1 MIYLSHCKVVELYT
15 LRTMALPKVL
25 VVLPTKFDRHEG
37 SLIDGKEYEMH
48 YLEIS
53 EEAKETILSVDYV
66 NHLRKPGTIT
76 SYMDRAVE
84 YVKDQGINGV
94 IAGHDLA
101 SIVGASVSERCG
113 LPGPSAE
120 SMFLC
125 FHKYYSRKAERPR
138 LWFDYILLDS
148 SSNKEEWRRKVQYP
162 CFVKTPFLQGAD
174 GSFCVRSE
182 EEMENSLTNLRQYTA
197 PYFAVFKELFEACI
211 DVQKYPLAV
220 QNVVVVE
227 ELVENADLHTIDGW
241 FDDKGKYSLYI
252 PGDEVYYSER
262 KHTPFAWIVPSRLS
276 VEMLKKVSDFCQEV
290 GRKFDMRNTFC
301 SIEIWRRGSH
311 MELLEVNGRLTY
323 TLTYLYRE
331 MWPACIVHRS
341 AAQLACGTPD
351 KVVNPTF
358 DNKIGGQFLV
368 FTYGEGMATE
378 FLNFAYLR
386 EECKSDGA
394 ISHNGPGAEILAR
407 ENTNI
412 KQSASSGKLIVR
424 FGMYDTNYEDLV
436 IKAKALIDKAILK
449 PELSPVL

>member
-1 MIYLSHCKVVELYT
+1 MFRAVSA
-15 LRTMALPKVL
+15 TMALPKVL

-53 EEAKETILSVDYV
+53 EEAKETVLSADYI
-66 NHLRKPGTIT
+66 NYLREPGAIT

-125 FHKYYSRKAERPR
+125 FHKYYSRKAEQTR

-162 CFVKTPFLQGAD
+162 CFVKTPFLYDAKGC
-174 GSFCVRSE
+174 FCVHSE
-182 EEMENSLTNLRQYTA
+182 EEMENSLANLQEYTT
-197 PYFAVFKELFEACI
+197 PYFVAYKELFEACI

-276 VEMLKKVSDFCQEV
+276 VEILKEVSDFSQEI
-290 GRKFDMRNTFC
+290 GWRFNLISTFC
-301 SIEIWRRGSH
+301 SIEIWRRGSR
-311 MELLEVNGRLTY
+311 MDLLEVNGRISY

-331 MWPACIVHRS
+331 MWPTCTLHKA
-341 AAQLACGTPD
+341 AAQLACGTPEKIVHPPIGD
-351 KVVNPTF
+351 GKV
-358 DNKIGGQFLV
+358 GGHFLIY
-368 FTYGEGMATE
+368 TYGEGLAS
-378 FLNFAYLR
+378 NFVDFSYLR
-386 EECKSDGA
+386 EECKRDEA
-394 ISHNGPGAEILAR
+394 ITYNGPGAEVLVC
-407 ENTNI
+407 ENSLIT
-412 KQSASSGKLIVR
+412 QSASGGTLLVR
-424 FGMYDTNYEDLV
+424 FAMHDTNY
-436 IKAKALIDKAILK
+436 KALVTKAEVVISKVLLK